1 MRDRHRRPRTGEGA
15 AGAPRRGPA
24 PTPGQHNHELLCDLI
39 GLSEAEYRR
48 LEADGIIGAVYTENA
63 T

>member
-1 MRDRHRRPRTGEGA
+1 MYGNLYCFGI
-15 AGAPRRGPA
+15 
-24 PTPGQHNHELLCDLI
+24 PTPPAMSRDLAGGYHAGLCDLI

-48 LEADGIIGAVYTENA
+48 LEADGIIGTIYTEDA